1 MRGKK
6 KGKENNGAG
15 DTSEHWLKFIVH
27 ICIIDNVVLGL
38 LILSIMCHWGVYGH
52 QINVGTILEWWWG
65 GYFRYQDKKK
75 KSKLWH
81 VLAKIFYDM

>member
-1 MRGKK
+1 
-6 KGKENNGAG
+6 
-15 DTSEHWLKFIVH
+15 
-27 ICIIDNVVLGL
+27 VLGL

-75 KSKLWH
+75 SKLWH